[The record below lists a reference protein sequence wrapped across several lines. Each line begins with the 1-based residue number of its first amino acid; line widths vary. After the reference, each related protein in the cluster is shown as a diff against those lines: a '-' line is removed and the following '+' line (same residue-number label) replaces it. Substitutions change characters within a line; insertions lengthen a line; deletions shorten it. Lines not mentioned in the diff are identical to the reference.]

1 MPIID
6 MSKIERRHLGQWV
19 ALNETRTKVVGFG
32 PTIKE
37 ALAKSKKKGV
47 KDPILTKVPTE
58 SLGYL
63 L

>member
-1 MPIID
+1 MPVID
-6 MSKIERRHLGQWV
+6 MSKIEQKYPGQWV
-19 ALNETRTKVVGFG
+19 ALNEGRTKVVGFG
-32 PTIKE
+32 HTIKE
-37 ALAKSKKKGV
+37 ALAESKKKGV